1 MANFTQT
8 KAAIDSA
15 NKAMAL
21 LPYLQEVYRHA
32 QQAQT
37 AINLYNAGTE
47 PAFNTAVNQI
57 FTAGERAQLATMLG
71 NLNTLVNA
79 WAANHATLLGTQ
91 S

>member
-8 KAAIDSA
+8 RAAIDSA

-21 LPYLQEVYRHA
+21 LPYLQEVYR
-32 QQAQT
+32 QAQAAQI

-71 NLNTLVNA
+71 NLNTLVTA
-79 WAANHATLLGTQ
+79 WTTNHATLLGTQ